1 MTPTRSRFLGTTN
14 IIRFN
19 RGKYAAAAIAVVALA
34 TAAVVDASLAVPSL
48 IGIAAI
54 LIGVGASLGVSYWVY
69 DASNLY
75 DFGWASA
82 IRDGDRV
89 AVVHAGFDEVSETL
103 QARHDSP
110 LHTVSF
116 YNRLEITE
124 ASIRRAQDHNDA
136 SAAEVVETGLP
147 ILAAGGFDWVVAFMC
162 LHELRTEHARQDL
175 LTELQ
180 HGLNDDGKLVV
191 VEHLRD
197 LPNAIAFSIGV
208 FHFHTRSSWATDFAA
223 AGLQIVS
230 ENKTTPFVT
239 EFVLGRAPHT

>member
-1 MTPTRSRFLGTTN
+1 MTPTRSRFSGTTN

-19 RGKYAAAAIAVVALA
+19 RGKYAAAALAVIALA
-34 TAAVVDASLAVPSL
+34 AAAAVDASVRVPSL
-48 IGIAAI
+48 IAAGAI
-54 LIGVGASLGVSYWVY
+54 VVGVMVSLGVSYWVY

-75 DFGWASA
+75 DFEWSNA
-82 IRDGDRV
+82 IQTNDRV

-124 ASIRRAQDHNDA
+124 TSIRRAQDHNHA
-136 SAAEVVETGLP
+136 SVAAPAKAGQPL
-147 ILAAGGFDWVVAFMC
+147 LAVDGFDWVVAFMC
-162 LHELRTEHARQDL
+162 LHELRTEHARQQL
-175 LTELQ
+175 LTELKD
-180 HGLNDDGKLVV
+180 GLGEDGRLIV

-208 FHFHTRSSWATDFAA
+208 FHFMPRSSWGTDFAA

-230 ENKTTPFVT
+230 EKKTTPFVS
-239 EFVLGRAPHT
+239 EFVLSRATQA